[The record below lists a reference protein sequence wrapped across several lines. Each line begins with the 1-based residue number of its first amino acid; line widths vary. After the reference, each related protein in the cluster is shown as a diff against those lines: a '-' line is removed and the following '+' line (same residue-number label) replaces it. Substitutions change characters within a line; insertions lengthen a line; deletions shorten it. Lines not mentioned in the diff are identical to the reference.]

1 MALNIE
7 DDETERLASEI
18 AGWTGESK
26 TGAIRTAL
34 RERRERLILQRAS
47 DDRQRLLREVLERE
61 ARPKIPAAM
70 IGTGPSPEEQ
80 DAILGYGPTGT

>member
-1 MALNIE
+1 MALNIK

-34 RERRERLILQRAS
+34 RERRERLILQRAAV
-47 DDRQRLLREVLERE
+47 DRQRLLRDVLERE
-61 ARPKIPAAM
+61 IWPRVPATM
-70 IGTGPSPEEQ
+70 IGHGPTPEEQ
-80 DAILGYGPTGT
+80 DAILGYGPAGA